1 MNTTPY
7 FQRSIINLEASVLQH
22 QEGRVGIAQLN
33 WLIDFPGVNFF
44 FVPLSNLFSYS
55 IENSSF
61 RRDKHQGLCY
71 NDKVTNDIN
80 IIFLLNSDLS
90 FQFQSGKIELFWKLQ
105 KKMKIGSIV
114 VDFPWL
120 SYVANVSKSKIFLIM
135 LTHRP

>member
-44 FVPLSNLFSYS
+44 FVPLSNLVSYS

-71 NDKVTNDIN
+71 NDKVTKDIN
-80 IIFLLNSDLS
+80 IIFF
-90 FQFQSGKIELFWKLQ
+90 FQFRLF
-105 KKMKIGSIV
+105 
-114 VDFPWL
+114 FPITEWE
-120 SYVANVSKSKIFLIM
+120 NSKSYDHLGAIHKWRQIFFEDFGPPSPLSDFYSMKFRNFIK
-135 LTHRP
+135 